1 MNYED
6 FKGRFS
12 EIIKDPAGQ
21 ADKATELLAD
31 MSTVFEGIDALT
43 DKNNASEARI
53 RELENTN
60 QRLFLSITSTGNDD
74 DTDGGDDDGEEL
86 TGVDAINNFWTN
98 LEKGDQ

>member
-43 DKNNASEARI
+43 DKNNANEARI

-60 QRLFLSITSTGNDD
+60 QRLFLSITGSSDD
-74 DTDGGDDDGEEL
+74 DTDGGDNDGEEL
-86 TGVDAINNFWTN
+86 TGADAINNFWNN